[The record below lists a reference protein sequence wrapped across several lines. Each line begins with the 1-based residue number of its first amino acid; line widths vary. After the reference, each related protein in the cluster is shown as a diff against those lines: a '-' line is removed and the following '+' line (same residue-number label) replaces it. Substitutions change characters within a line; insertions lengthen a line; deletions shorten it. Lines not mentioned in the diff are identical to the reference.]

1 FFDSLFN
8 IFHIWVKP
16 ELRQICWSHLLRD
29 FQAMAERT
37 GASQEIG
44 TALLKRSYRLNDRV
58 QAAVFAV
65 RNHLL

>member
-1 FFDSLFN
+1 
-8 IFHIWVKP
+8 
-16 ELRQICWSHLLRD
+16 
-29 FQAMAERT
+29 MAERT